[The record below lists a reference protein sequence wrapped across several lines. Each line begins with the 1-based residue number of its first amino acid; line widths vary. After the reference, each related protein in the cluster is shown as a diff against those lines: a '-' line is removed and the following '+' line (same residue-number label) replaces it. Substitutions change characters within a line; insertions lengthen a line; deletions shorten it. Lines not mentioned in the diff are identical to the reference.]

1 LAPAHPANPICRVCD
16 RSIAAITSLLFYT
29 WLRRRIPARRCPEA
43 LIMNWISPLRSEGE
57 PPLPDP
63 GLPRRLL
70 RYLFETGHVGIG
82 SRVLDVGCGGGSLL
96 RYLNELCLDATGL
109 DESPQNIETARALA
123 PELSLF
129 CGRAQDPLP
138 FAENTFNLVLARDLS
153 VYEGE
158 LFSYGALLSTAR
170 LLAAIRPGGHLLIV
184 HQVQNGAPLG
194 AMSHQDA
201 CFIRHLQ
208 TFSKDALCT
217 RISTRLNWIPW
228 RRSTVEYQVASIQV
242 PFRVRGLKEWLKIG
256 RRVAT
261 EGLNCDCR
269 DQPVALRHVA

>member
-1 LAPAHPANPICRVCD
+1 
-16 RSIAAITSLLFYT
+16 
-29 WLRRRIPARRCPEA
+29 
-43 LIMNWISPLRSEGE
+43 MNWISAIRSDGD

-70 RYLFETGHVGIG
+70 RYLFETGHVAIG

-96 RYLNELCLDATGL
+96 RFLNELCLDATGL

-123 PELSLF
+123 PELSLY

-138 FAENTFNLVLARDLS
+138 FAEHTFNLVLARDLS

-184 HQVQNGAPLG
+184 QQVPNPAPY
-194 AMSHQDA
+194 APSMHQDV
-201 CFIRHLQ
+201 CFLRHLQ
-208 TFSKDALCT
+208 MFTKEANCR
-217 RISTRLNWIPW
+217 RISTRWNWIPW
-228 RRSTVEYQVASIQV
+228 RRSTVEYQVASVQV
-242 PFRVRGLKEWLKIG
+242 PVRARSLKEWLKIG
-256 RRVAT
+256 RRIAT

-269 DQPVALRHVA
+269 AQPVALRHVA